1 MKEGANKHIV
11 TIVKDRLQQA
21 PSMEVSFLFFSLSD
35 GNAHRYFNEEQS
47 HMISDIFLQIPPNIK
62 VQII

>member
-1 MKEGANKHIV
+1 
-11 TIVKDRLQQA
+11 
-21 PSMEVSFLFFSLSD
+21 MEVSFLFFSLSD